1 MRLFCLLILSVLA
14 FSKLTYGQF
23 EIPPKPAD
31 RKQVFVYDYAGLL
44 PDSQEQALNVKLKR
58 YADTTSTQIVYAIIK
73 SSNGEELDLLGARWG
88 QKWGIGQKG
97 IDNGLLLLLAVN
109 DRKVDINT
117 GYGIEYR
124 LSDSDAERIVNR
136 VLIPNF
142 KIQNYYSGLD
152 QGADAIFQGL
162 KGEFKGTPQSSN
174 QIPWQFL
181 LFFGIIL
188 LFIILNAKNRN
199 NNGNNGRN
207 NGGSLLDIIILSNMG
222 RGGFG
227 GGGFGGGSSGGGF
240 GGGFGGGG
248 FGGGGAGGSW

>member
-1 MRLFCLLILSVLA
+1 MRSFLLIFLFFLG
-14 FSKLTYGQF
+14 FSNLVYSQF
-23 EIPPKPAD
+23 DIPPKPAVSQQ
-31 RKQVFVYDYAGLL
+31 KPIYDYAGILT
-44 PDSQEQALNVKLKR
+44 DSQVQSLNSKLKR

-88 QKWGIGQKG
+88 ETWGIGQKG
-97 IDNGLLLLLAVN
+97 IDNGLLLILAVN

-124 LSDSDAERIVNR
+124 LSDMDAERIVNQ

-142 KIQNYYSGLD
+142 KNQNYYAGLD

-162 KGEFKGTPQSSN
+162 KGEFKGTPQGKG

-188 LFIILNAKNRN
+188 LFIILNAKKRN
-199 NNGNNGRN
+199 NDGSGGRN